1 LPKAEKPIE
10 IATIERLYPL
20 QAAWSNIKSPT
31 TLEVENAKDLMRI
44 LDRTKSM
51 TTEARQ
57 RFNQLSAPKPS
68 GAKQVT
74 AKAKAK
80 K

>member
-1 LPKAEKPIE
+1 
-10 IATIERLYPL
+10 
-20 QAAWSNIKSPT
+20 
-31 TLEVENAKDLMRI
+31 VENAKDLMRI

-57 RFNQLSAPKPS
+57 RFNELSAPKAS
-68 GAKQVT
+68 GKKQVT